1 MKNIKLLAGIFL
13 IVTFFSCTNEPI
25 DSAINLD
32 DFGGNNNQPAV
43 FKADFSGTTWTA
55 TTYQA
60 VISSNSIQIVGTK
73 PNGDTFAFMIEGN
86 AVGNYAAN
94 SNLLTFTPSG
104 SEFGYWSVNNSNP
117 AENTGSISITNI
129 DTVNKKISG
138 TFVYKGYWSDTTTT
152 SILPVQFTNGVFT
165 NIPYTS
171 STPPPSNYYVR
182 ATQDGVAKDWSTA
195 ITASYVL
202 PAPNARSLD
211 IIGLN
216 GASSI
221 GLHISN
227 DTGAAITTGVYPFVF
242 VSVGCN
248 YSEGTTMFS
257 TDYSNSTISSGNITI
272 TEFDTTSKTIKG
284 TFNFTGKDNAMT
296 SSKVFTNGE
305 FYVHYTQ

>member
-1 MKNIKLLAGIFL
+1 MKNIKILAGIFL

-32 DFGGNNNQPAV
+32 DFGGNNNEPAV

-60 VISSNSIQIVGTK
+60 VISSNLIQIVGTK
-73 PNGDTFAFMIEGN
+73 PNGDTFAFLIEGN

-94 SNLLTFTPSG
+94 SNLLAFTPAG
-104 SEFGYWSVNNSNP
+104 SEFGYWSVNPSNA

-171 STPPPSNYYVR
+171 NVPVSDDSFYAKVDGTEFVENQINVALIVDTTPNPIPD
-182 ATQDGVAKDWSTA
+182 Q
-195 ITASYVL
+195 I
-202 PAPNARSLD
+202 
-211 IIGLN
+211 
-216 GASSI
+216 SI
-221 GLHISN
+221 VGSKTNN
-227 DTGAAITTGVYPFVF
+227 DTVGINVNKILGVGTYTITGPLSDVDVVRGNILINDVLY
-242 VSVGCN
+242 N
-248 YSEGTTMFS
+248 AE
-257 TDYSNSTISSGNITI
+257 SGSITI
-272 TEFDTTSKTIKG
+272 TSKTATRIKG
-284 TFNFTGKDNAMT
+284 TFNMVVKNFTT
-296 SSKVFTNGE
+296 SATKNVTAGTFD
-305 FYVHYTQ
+305 VALP

>member
-94 SNLLTFTPSG
+94 SNLLAFTPAG

-117 AENTGSISITNI
+117 AENTGSISITSI

-171 STPPPSNYYVR
+171 GTPVSNDNFYAKVNGTEFVDVSILTNSLTFNNSPSIIISAKNAVENSIEITVKKD
-182 ATQDGVAKDWSTA
+182 AIVGVPYFNDTNILNNKFEFRYWEPVP
-195 ITASYVL
+195 Y
-202 PAPNARSLD
+202 SLTTL
-211 IIGLN
+211 LN
-216 GASSI
+216 GS
-221 GLHISN
+221 
-227 DTGAAITTGVYPFVF
+227 
-242 VSVGCN
+242 
-248 YSEGTTMFS
+248 
-257 TDYSNSTISSGNITI
+257 ITI
-272 TEFDTTSKTIKG
+272 TEKTTTRIKG
-284 TFNFTGKDNAMT
+284 TFYFDAVNSTFAVSNITEGTFDVALP
-296 SSKVFTNGE
+296 
-305 FYVHYTQ
+305 